1 MAPPPRGAALVAS
14 LMTLLACNTGTLSKK
29 PDPAA
34 AERDSG
40 RPPAA
45 LPDASLLDGPACSS
59 ASCTLPGGSYC
70 GRIGDGCGHVL
81 DCPDTCP
88 TGQSC
93 GGAGVAHVCGAPIDP
108 SCVPITCQ
116 QGETHLCG
124 SVGDG
129 CGRALDCGA
138 CPNAGTCGASSPNV
152 CGAAGATAA
161 GCTNLCTQQMRCPGG
176 ATTRVTGSVLAA
188 TTARFGV
195 ADPLYNAVVYVPNA
209 PLAPFAPGVSCER
222 CGAEISGQPL
232 VTALSGPDG
241 RFTLDNVPAGKDI
254 PLVIQIGRWRRQ
266 VKIPE
271 VKACQTTELPGE
283 LTRLPRNHDEGD
295 IPLIALATG
304 RWDPLEC
311 LLRKIGVDDSEFTVP
326 TGTGR
331 IHLYAHQGLTLGAG
345 TPAGSTLTGSKP
357 TLDKYDVVLLPCDS
371 LDPKPAGNQK
381 NLRDYTAAGG
391 RLFLTDWSFSWLQDG
406 SSFQKAADWSDFL
419 PELGEDFGTIVDQT
433 FPKGKALAQ
442 WLEVVKAAT
451 GGRVPIHDP
460 YGGFAWYMKV
470 NPPVQRWLYAD
481 QPPTAEVF
489 SFNTPIEAAPEAQ
502 CGRVVY
508 STFHVVDE
516 PNGKVFPAA
525 CPVGPMTPQE
535 KVLEFM
541 LFDVASCVQPD
552 KEPPRV
558 FRPPVPPPPPPPPE
572 IK

>member
-1 MAPPPRGAALVAS
+1 MAPPPRGAACAVS
-14 LMTLLACNTGTLSKK
+14 LLMLLACNTGTLSKK
-29 PDPAA
+29 TDPTTDHDGGHA
-34 AERDSG
+34 
-40 RPPAA
+40 PAA
-45 LPDASLLDGPACSS
+45 LPDASLIDGPACAT
-59 ASCTLPGGSYC
+59 ASCTQPGGTYC

-81 DCPDTCP
+81 DCPETCP

-93 GGAGVAHVCGAPIDP
+93 GGAGVAHVCGAPVDP
-108 SCVPITCQ
+108 SCVPIACQ
-116 QGETHLCG
+116 QGEARLCG
-124 SVGDG
+124 TVGDG

-138 CPNAGTCGASSPNV
+138 CPGGGTCGASSPNV
-152 CGAAGATAA
+152 CGAAGAPAA
-161 GCTNLCTQQMRCPGG
+161 GCTNLCTQQVRCPGG
-176 ATTRVTGSVLAA
+176 GSTRVTGSALAA

-195 ADPLYNAVVYVPNA
+195 ADPLYNAVVYVPNG
-209 PLAPFAPGVSCER
+209 PLAPFKPGVSCER

-232 VTALSGPDG
+232 VTALSGSDG

-271 VKACQTTELPGE
+271 VKACQTTDLPAE
-283 LTRLPRNHDEGD
+283 LTRLPRNHTEGD
-295 IPLIALATG
+295 IPLFAIATG
-304 RWDPLEC
+304 KWDPVEC

-326 TGTGR
+326 TGPGR
-331 IHLYAHQGLTLGAG
+331 IHLYAHQGLTLGPG
-345 TPAGSTLTGSKP
+345 TPAGSALTGSKP

-371 LDPKPAGNQK
+371 LDPKPAADQK
-381 NLRDYTAAGG
+381 NLREYTAAGG
-391 RLFLTDWSFSWLQDG
+391 RIFLTDWSFSWLQDG
-406 SSFQKAADWSDFL
+406 SSFQKVAAWSDFL
-419 PELGEDFGTIVDQT
+419 PQLGDDFGTIVDQS

-460 YGGFAWYMKV
+460 YGGIAWYKDL
-470 NPPVQRWLYAD
+470 NPPTQRWLYAD

-489 SFNTPIEAAPEAQ
+489 SFNTPLEAAPDAQ

-516 PNGKVFPAA
+516 PDGKVFPVA